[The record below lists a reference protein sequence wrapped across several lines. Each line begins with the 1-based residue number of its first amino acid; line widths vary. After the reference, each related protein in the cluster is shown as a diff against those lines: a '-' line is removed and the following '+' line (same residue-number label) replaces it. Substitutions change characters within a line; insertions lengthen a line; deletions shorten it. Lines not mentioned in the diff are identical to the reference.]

1 VQHRAVGCLAFSATS
16 ACQSYGHLTSRSFL
30 IHADG
35 GSTLCGQE
43 QGEGFPL
50 LLLHGGPGLSD
61 YMDLLGS
68 ETHGWH
74 TISYQQRGL
83 APSTTDGPFTVA
95 QHVADTVAVLNGLG
109 IERAALLGHSWGCH
123 LALQVVVVHPDRV
136 AALLLIDPPGPSG
149 DGGLVELAEELEKRL
164 PANAATRAEAI
175 AARLSG
181 PDPSDAD
188 ATESLALRW
197 PGYFADPS
205 AAPPL
210 PSDFRVSLVSNGATV
225 GSLFE
230 ALDGTF
236 SQSLGRV
243 DLPAVFVLGGESPLR
258 PRNGQ
263 QAAEL
268 MPDAEVVIVAGAGH
282 LPWVEAPGCV
292 ASALSRLK
300 QKLPRT

>member
-1 VQHRAVGCLAFSATS
+1 MRTMPKLWSSDVTSFIVQAN
-16 ACQSYGHLTSRSFL
+16 
-30 IHADG
+30 G
-35 GSTLCGQE
+35 GSSLCGHE
-43 QGEGFPL
+43 EGEGLPL
-50 LLLHGGPGLSD
+50 LLLHCGPGLSD
-61 YMDLLGS
+61 YMDLLDS
-68 ETHGWH
+68 ETGGWH

-83 APSTTDGPFTVA
+83 APSATCGPFTVA
-95 QHVADTVAVLNGLG
+95 QHVADAMCVLNGLG

-123 LALQVVVVHPDRV
+123 LALQVAVVHPERV
-136 AALLLIDPPGPSG
+136 AGLLLIDPPGPSG
-149 DGGLVELAEELEKRL
+149 DWGLVEFAEELEKRL
-164 PANAATRAEAI
+164 PANARTRADAV

-210 PSDFRVSLVSNGATV
+210 PCDFRVSLVCNGETV

-236 SQSLGRV
+236 SQSLVRV
-243 DLPAVFVLGGESPLR
+243 DLPAVFVLGAESPLR

-263 QAAEL
+263 QAAAL
-268 MPDAEVVIVAGAGH
+268 MPDAEVVMVAGAGH
-282 LPWVEAPGCV
+282 LPWVESPGAV

-300 QKLPRT
+300 QKLPMT